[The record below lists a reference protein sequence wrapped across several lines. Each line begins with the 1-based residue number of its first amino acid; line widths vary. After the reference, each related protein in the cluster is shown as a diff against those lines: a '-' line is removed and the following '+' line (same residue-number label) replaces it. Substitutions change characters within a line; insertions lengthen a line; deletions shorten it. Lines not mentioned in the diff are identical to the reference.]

1 MTADAGTGPAEQAAR
16 GMATRPRPAKPA
28 LGIGLIGHGFM
39 GAVHSHAWRTAPHV
53 FPLPCELTMRVVCGR
68 DPDRARDAAA
78 KLGWQSAASNWREVI
93 WRTDVDIVDICAPPD
108 LHAEIATAALE
119 AGKHVLCEKP
129 LANSVDD
136 ALAMT
141 EAAHR
146 ARAHGITS
154 MVGYNYRRVPALAFA
169 GQLVHDGAI
178 GNLRRVRAAYLQDWA
193 CGPDVAQ
200 SWRLDPSVGGSG
212 ALGDLGCHLVDLFR
226 YLCDED
232 QIQAIACVKTAVRDP
247 GQPPTVDD
255 AAVLLGISSS
265 GFPVT
270 FDISRVARGY
280 KNSLRLEIDGS
291 NGSLRFDLERMNELE
306 LFGDDVSGSTHGF
319 RRMLITEPDHPY
331 LSGWWPP
338 GHMLGFEHA
347 FVNQVRD
354 FVLCITSGT
363 DPAPCFED
371 GLAVQ
376 LVIAAAEASGE
387 RGSAWTQV
395 ARNPAAL
402 DGNHG
407 QEQR

>member
-1 MTADAGTGPAEQAAR
+1 MTADTGTGLAEQAAC
-16 GMATRPRPAKPA
+16 GLATRPRPARPT

-53 FPLPCELTMRVVCGR
+53 FPLPSELTMRVVCGR

-78 KLGWQSAASNWREVI
+78 RLGWQSAANDWPEVI
-93 WRTDVDIVDICAPPD
+93 RRPDVDIVDICAPPH

-146 ARAHGITS
+146 ARAHGIMS
-154 MVGYNYRRVPALAFA
+154 MVGYNYRRVPALAVA
-169 GQLVHDGAI
+169 GQLVRDGAI
-178 GNLRRVRAAYLQDWA
+178 GDLRRVRAAYLQDWA

-200 SWRLDPSVGGSG
+200 SWRLDRSVGGSG

-226 YLCDED
+226 YVCDD
-232 QIQAIACVKTAVRDP
+232 RIQRVACVKTAVRDP
-247 GQPPTVDD
+247 GHPPAVDD
-255 AAVLLGISSS
+255 TAVLLGISAA
-265 GFPVT
+265 GCPVT
-270 FDISRVARGY
+270 LDISRVARGC
-280 KNSLRLEIDGS
+280 KNSLRFEIDGA
-291 NGSLRFDLERMNELE
+291 GGTLRFDLERLNELE
-306 LFGDDVSGSTHGF
+306 FFGDDVSDATQGF
-319 RRMLITEPDHPY
+319 RRMLITEPGHPY

-354 FVLCITSGT
+354 FVLCVTSGT
-363 DPAPCFED
+363 DPAPSFDE

-376 LVIAAAEASGE
+376 LVIAAADASGE
-387 RGSAWTQV
+387 CGSAWTPV
-395 ARNPAAL
+395 AERPAAR
-402 DGNHG
+402 DGNQG
-407 QEQR
+407 GEQR